1 MFGDL
6 LELDAKR
13 KAALD
18 KMGPLGRLFEEGG
31 IADRSF
37 PEELQ
42 QIDHWVTFSAVK
54 TEQAIRTGPS
64 QQKTIESITL
74 PLPAGLQTAYNISYT
89 ETSLGALGREF
100 MDALGTGAAATEAQK
115 LLGGAAGAMAT
126 GAVAGA
132 GIAALTGSGIIGG
145 ALTGS
150 AGGLATL
157 AVAGGLG
164 GDPKLLQVGLSSVMG
179 EDKMAAAAAS
189 QFGVA
194 RNPHKVVLFD
204 SVGFRKHSFSYQFTP
219 KNRKES
225 ETLKEI
231 IRLFK
236 YHASP
241 GINPDVTIKM
251 DKINSMLATSDKDGK
266 VTGGSGK
273 LNDVKLSGGKHF
285 FKYPEFWRIKFHHP
299 EFLFTIGESVL
310 TSIDVN
316 YHGGGSV
323 SYARD
328 TPDAT
333 PAPTQVNLNLSF
345 METDIITKENIDR
358 EGR

>member
-6 LELDAKR
+6 VQLDTERAAAR

-54 TEQAIRTGPS
+54 TEQAIRTAPS
-64 QQKTIESITL
+64 TDKALTSIKL
-74 PLPAGLQTAYNISYT
+74 PLPAGLQTAYNISYS

-100 MDALGTGAAATEAQK
+100 MDALGGDDKAQK
-115 LLGGAAGAMAT
+115 LLVGAAGAAAIGGAAG
-126 GAVAGA
+126 G
-132 GIAALTGSGIIGG
+132 GIAALTGSGIMGGVLGG
-145 ALTGS
+145 AS
-150 AGGLATL
+150 AGIAVK
-157 AVAGGLG
+157 AVAGGLE
-164 GDPKLLQVGLSSVMG
+164 GDQRLGQIGLSSVMG

-204 SVGFRKHSFSYQFTP
+204 SVGFRTHSFSYQFTP
-219 KNRKES
+219 KNRRES
-225 ETLKEI
+225 ETLNQI
-231 IRLFK
+231 IKLFK

-241 GINPDVTIKM
+241 GMNPTKTIDM
-251 DKINSMLATSDKDGK
+251 SGVNNMLKGLGAKDP
-266 VTGGSGK
+266 K
-273 LNDVKLSGGKHF
+273 LQNIELSGGKHF
-285 FKYPEFWRIKFHHP
+285 FSYPEFWRIKFHHP
-299 EFLFTIGESVL
+299 KFLFAIGESVL
-310 TSIDVN
+310 KSVDVN
-316 YHGGGSV
+316 YHGGGSI

-328 TPDAT
+328 TADAT

-345 METDIITKENIDR
+345 METDIITKEKIED
-358 EGR
+358 GR

>member
-1 MFGDL
+1 MPGYPGNMPTIFVGM
-6 LELDAKR
+6 R
-13 KAALD
+13 
-18 KMGPLGRLFEEGG
+18 GPLAPLEVVVPLIPGVL
-31 IADRSF
+31 F
-37 PEELQ
+37 PEELK
-42 QIDHWVTFSAVK
+42 QIDHWVTFSAVE
-54 TEQAIRTGPS
+54 TTQAIRTGPS

-115 LLGGAAGAMAT
+115 LLGGAAGAMAI
-126 GAVAGA
+126 GAGA
-132 GIAALTGSGIIGG
+132 GALTGALTGSGIIGS

-164 GDPKLLQVGLSSVMG
+164 GDPRLLQVGLSSVMG

-241 GINPDVTIKM
+241 GMNPDVTIKM

-273 LNDVKLSGGKHF
+273 LKDVKLSGGKHF

-328 TPDAT
+328 TADAT

-345 METDIITKENIDR
+345 METEIITKENIDS

>member
-6 LELDAKR
+6 LELDAR
-13 KAALD
+13 RRAALD
-18 KMGPLGRLFEEGG
+18 KMGPLAALFEEGG

-42 QIDHWVTFSAVK
+42 QIDHWVTFNAVK
-54 TEQAIRTGPS
+54 TEQAIRTAPS
-64 QQKTIESITL
+64 TAKALTSIKL
-74 PLPAGLQTAYNISYT
+74 PLPAGLQTAYNISYS

-100 MDALGTGAAATEAQK
+100 MDALGGDDKAQK
-115 LLGGAAGAMAT
+115 LLVGAAGAAAIGGAAG
-126 GAVAGA
+126 G
-132 GIAALTGSGIIGG
+132 GIAALTGSGIMGGVLGG
-145 ALTGS
+145 AS
-150 AGGLATL
+150 AGI
-157 AVAGGLG
+157 AVKAVEGGLK
-164 GDPKLLQVGLSSVMG
+164 GDQRLGQIGLSSVMG

-219 KNRKES
+219 KNRRES
-225 ETLKEI
+225 ETLKQI
-231 IRLFK
+231 IKLFK

-241 GINPDVTIKM
+241 GMNPTKTIDVGNIN
-251 DKINSMLATSDKDGK
+251 NMLQKL
-266 VTGGSGK
+266 GGEGK
-273 LNDVKLSGGKHF
+273 LKNVELSGGKHF
-285 FKYPEFWRIKFHHP
+285 FSYPEFWRIKFHHP

-310 TSIDVN
+310 TSVDVN
-316 YHGGGSV
+316 YHGGGSL

-328 TPDAT
+328 TADAT

-345 METDIITKENIDR
+345 METDIITKEKIED
-358 EGR
+358 GR

>member
-6 LELDAKR
+6 VQLDTERAAAR

-54 TEQAIRTGPS
+54 TEQAIRAAPS
-64 QQKTIESITL
+64 TVKALTSIKL
-74 PLPAGLQTAYNISYT
+74 PLPAGLQTAYNISYS

-100 MDALGTGAAATEAQK
+100 MDALGTGAEAK
-115 LLGGAAGAMAT
+115 EAKDLLIGAGKAMLEGGAAG
-126 GAVAGA
+126 G
-132 GIAALTGSGIIGG
+132 GIAALTGGGIMGGVLGG
-145 ALTGS
+145 AS
-150 AGGLATL
+150 AGI
-157 AVAGGLG
+157 AVKAVEGGLK
-164 GDPKLLQVGLSSVMG
+164 GDQRLGQIGLSSVMG

-204 SVGFRKHSFSYQFTP
+204 SVGFRTHSFSYQFTP
-219 KNRKES
+219 KNRRES
-225 ETLKEI
+225 ETLNQI
-231 IRLFK
+231 IKLFK

-241 GINPDVTIKM
+241 GMNPTKTINMGGV
-251 DKINSMLATSDKDGK
+251 NEMLKGLGAKD
-266 VTGGSGK
+266 TN
-273 LNDVKLSGGKHF
+273 LQNIELSGGKHF
-285 FKYPEFWRIKFHHP
+285 FSYPEFWRIKFHHP
-299 EFLFTIGESVL
+299 KFLFAIGESVL
-310 TSIDVN
+310 KSVDVN
-316 YHGGGSV
+316 YHGGGSI

-328 TPDAT
+328 TADAT

>member
-54 TEQAIRTGPS
+54 TEQAIRTAPS
-64 QQKTIESITL
+64 TDKALTSIKL
-74 PLPAGLQTAYNISYT
+74 PLPAGLQTAYNISYS

-100 MDALGTGAAATEAQK
+100 MDALGGDDKAQK
-115 LLGGAAGAMAT
+115 LLSGAVVGGAIGAT
-126 GAVAGA
+126 AGA
-132 GIAALTGSGIIGG
+132 GIAALTGAGIMGG
-145 ALTGS
+145 ALTGA
-150 AGGLATL
+150 AGGIATT
-157 AVAGGLG
+157 AVAGGLK
-164 GDPKLLQVGLSSVMG
+164 GDQRLGQIGLSSVMG

-204 SVGFRKHSFSYQFTP
+204 SVGFRTHSFSYQFTP
-219 KNRKES
+219 KNRRES
-225 ETLKEI
+225 ETLNQI
-231 IRLFK
+231 IKLFK

-241 GINPDVTIKM
+241 GMNPTKTINMGGV
-251 DKINSMLATSDKDGK
+251 NEMLKGLGAKD
-266 VTGGSGK
+266 TN
-273 LNDVKLSGGKHF
+273 LQNIELSGGKHF
-285 FKYPEFWRIKFHHP
+285 FSYPEFWRIKFHHP
-299 EFLFTIGESVL
+299 KFLFTIGESVL
-310 TSIDVN
+310 KSVDVN

-328 TPDAT
+328 TADAT

-345 METDIITKENIDR
+345 METDIITKENIED
-358 EGR
+358 GR

>member
-6 LELDAKR
+6 VQLDTERAAAR

-54 TEQAIRTGPS
+54 TEQAIRAAPS
-64 QQKTIESITL
+64 TDKALTSIKL
-74 PLPAGLQTAYNISYT
+74 PLPAGLQTAYNISYS

-100 MDALGTGAAATEAQK
+100 MDALGGDDKAEK
-115 LLGGAAGAMAT
+115 LLISAGKAMLEGG
-126 GAVAGA
+126 VAGG
-132 GIAALTGSGIIGG
+132 GIAALTGSGIMGGVLGG
-145 ALTGS
+145 AS
-150 AGGLATL
+150 AGI
-157 AVAGGLG
+157 AVKAVKGGLE
-164 GDPKLLQVGLSSVMG
+164 GDQRLGQIGLSSVMG

-204 SVGFRKHSFSYQFTP
+204 SVGFRTHSFSYQFTP
-219 KNRKES
+219 KNRRES
-225 ETLKEI
+225 ETLNQI
-231 IRLFK
+231 IKLFK

-241 GINPDVTIKM
+241 GMNPTKTIDMSGVNKM
-251 DKINSMLATSDKDGK
+251 LTDLGATDPKL
-266 VTGGSGK
+266 GGAK
-273 LNDVKLSGGKHF
+273 QNIELSGGKHF
-285 FKYPEFWRIKFHHP
+285 FSYPEFWRIKFHHP
-299 EFLFTIGESVL
+299 KFLFAIGESVL
-310 TSIDVN
+310 KSVDVN
-316 YHGGGSV
+316 YHGGGSI

-328 TPDAT
+328 TADAT